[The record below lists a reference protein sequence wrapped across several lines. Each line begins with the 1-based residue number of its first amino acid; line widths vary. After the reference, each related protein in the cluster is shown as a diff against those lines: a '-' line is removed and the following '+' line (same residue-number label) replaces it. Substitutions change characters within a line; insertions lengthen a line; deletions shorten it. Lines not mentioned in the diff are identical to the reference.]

1 MHFFRLKGHI
11 LEDAPRQTRFLSK
24 PSLQHPSLFCSSAVG
39 MGGSFFVIFGLA
51 RPGAA
56 RVQGTELKDF
66 IFEQDIRKAAPNVI
80 MMTCFLL
87 FRSFVCHD

>member
-1 MHFFRLKGHI
+1 
-11 LEDAPRQTRFLSK
+11 
-24 PSLQHPSLFCSSAVG
+24 

-87 FRSFVCHD
+87 FRSFVCHDSSSASAVGASSGSGQR